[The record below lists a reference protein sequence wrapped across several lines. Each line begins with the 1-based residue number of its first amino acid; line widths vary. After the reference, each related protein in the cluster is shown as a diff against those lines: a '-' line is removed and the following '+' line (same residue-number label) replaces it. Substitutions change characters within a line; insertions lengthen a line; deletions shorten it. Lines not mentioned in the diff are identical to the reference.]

1 MEIAF
6 ISANNLKIEL
16 DKKQGKLSGRI
27 LSWFKERPSWFIG
40 TMLVGNNIALV
51 VYGVFMAKIL
61 EPLFHMAFDNDLLI
75 LLFQTIVSSCIILVT
90 AEFLPKSIFR
100 INPNQILGYSSII
113 QVIIAIILAVP
124 TFLTVTVANALLKLF
139 AKGDQNIKKE
149 EVAFGRVDLDDYV
162 KEIADRAKEKG
173 EIEPEV
179 EILQNALDF
188 SSVKV
193 RECMIPRL
201 DIVSLEVEESIESLK
216 KSFMDTGLS
225 KVLIYRDSIDNI
237 IGYTHSFE
245 LFKKPKRIKEMLLP
259 VFIVPETMMANEAL
273 ELFIKKQQ
281 SVAVVVDEFGGT
293 AGILTI
299 EDVVEEIFGEIQD
312 EHDKEDLI
320 EKELKDGSFV
330 FSARIEVD
338 YLNDKYD
345 FQLPIS
351 DDYETLGGLI
361 ISLYEDLP
369 QEGEVI
375 DNEEYRFEIKKVSD
389 RRIDL
394 IGLSKI
400 QNEE

>member
-51 VYGVFMAKIL
+51 VYGVFMARLL
-61 EPLFHMAFDNDLLI
+61 EPQLIALFDNNLLV
-75 LLFQTIVSSCIILVT
+75 LLTQTIISSLIILVT

-100 INPNQILGYSSII
+100 INPNQILNYSSGLQII
-113 QVIIAIILAVP
+113 LAIILAIP
-124 TFLTVTVANALLKLF
+124 TYLTVVVANALLKTF
-139 AKGDQNIKKE
+139 SKGDQTVRKA
-149 EVAFGRVDLDDYV
+149 VAFGRVDLDDYV

-173 EIEPEV
+173 EVEPEV

-201 DIVSLEVEESIESLK
+201 DIVALEVEGSIDDLK
-216 KSFMDTGLS
+216 KRFIDTGLS
-225 KVLIYRDSIDNI
+225 KILIYRESIDNI

-245 LFKKPKRIKEMLLP
+245 LFKKPQRIKEMLLP
-259 VFIVPETMMANEAL
+259 VFIIPETMMANEAL
-273 ELFIKKQQ
+273 EIFIKKQQ
-281 SVAVVVDEFGGT
+281 SIAVVVDEFGGT
-293 AGILTI
+293 AGMLTI

-312 EHDKEDLI
+312 EHDKEDWV
-320 EKELKDGSFV
+320 EKQLNENEFL
-330 FSARIEVD
+330 FSARVEVD
-338 YLNDKYD
+338 YLNDKYK
-345 FQLPIS
+345 FELPIS
-351 DDYETLGGLI
+351 DEYETLGGLI

-369 QEGEVI
+369 DEGERI
-375 DNEEYRFEIKKVSD
+375 EHQDFWFRIEKVSD
-389 RRIDL
+389 RRIDMVKLGL
-394 IGLSKI
+394 IVK
-400 QNEE
+400 EE